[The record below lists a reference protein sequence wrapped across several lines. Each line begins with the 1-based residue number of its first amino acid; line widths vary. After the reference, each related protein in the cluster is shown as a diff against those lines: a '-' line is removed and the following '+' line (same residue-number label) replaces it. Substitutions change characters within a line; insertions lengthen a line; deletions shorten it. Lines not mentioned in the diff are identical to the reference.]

1 MKSFKTTP
9 KLNTNINY
17 EKYQQSDIFIQK
29 GLNKPE
35 ISYTHKKLLP
45 RNTFNSSY
53 NFLSWEEISPN
64 YDKSIKV
71 KLNPN
76 NISQILNSNHDLNKL
91 GKKNLRKNFYEKMHQ
106 TEPEKVLNNSVS
118 LNKNL
123 NNRYQ
128 KETMFLGNYAG
139 DEYKIRKNKSTLYEP
154 VINYFE
160 QKNPTQQK
168 MDIIYKSSENIIGNY
183 KPVINRRNKLDHSN
197 TSIGYLK
204 REFETNNNY
213 DKKIINDPK
222 KMKYFNIYGNKGI
235 ENANKELNPIM
246 NLSRSTN
253 NVYTPGINCT
263 KNRINFLKSNIFYDE
278 VIDKKNNEE
287 KKEENNNNIK
297 HNYKTIKV
305 NRHINKRKKNKRS
318 NSTSVLINKYYNR
331 NNIIN
336 KSNITDFNNNSVNN
350 IDLTNINNKNN
361 SRKFIYKNNGEDNL
375 PVKLDWKDP
384 KVYLLFPQN
393 KNRDILQKN
402 SRQRKFK
409 NLYNINPALPKEKL
423 CQEFKTDNRKEVEQ
437 ITKNYYN
444 NKYNDLNYAKIRKI
458 SDNISQYQIQENNKI
473 LNDHNYNVNNIK
485 EKTYEIIYTKNRN
498 NNYNTIS
505 NEELEKK
512 FAKKG
517 IHVYDIKDNNKS
529 IINNNKNIN
538 IISFKIRQNEKD
550 EKIKD
555 KINEIKKEF
564 IKDNL
569 MMKEKKENI
578 IENKKEN
585 NDIIPRNIYWNTP
598 NSGLFT
604 KNKKLINTNDGI
616 THLKGKNG
624 KNNNEEKIT
633 KICVNLKYKNDNA
646 YN

>member
-35 ISYTHKKLLP
+35 IKYTHKKILP
-45 RNTFNSSY
+45 RNTYNSSY
-53 NFLSWEEISPN
+53 NFLSWEEMSPH

-91 GKKNLRKNFYEKMHQ
+91 PIKNQRKKNFYEKMNE

-123 NNRYQ
+123 NSRYQ

-154 VINYFE
+154 FINNYE
-160 QKNPTQQK
+160 QKNPLKQK

-183 KPVINRRNKLDHSN
+183 KPVINQRNKLDHSN

-204 REFETNNNY
+204 REFETNNDY
-213 DKKIINDPK
+213 DKKKINDPK

-235 ENANKELNPIM
+235 ENANKELKPIM

-287 KKEENNNNIK
+287 TKEENNNNK

-305 NRHINKRKKNKRS
+305 NRHINSRKKNKRS

-336 KSNITDFNNNSVNN
+336 KSNITDFNNNSEIN
-350 IDLTNINNKNN
+350 IDLTNIHNKNN

-384 KVYLLFPQN
+384 KTYLLFPQN
-393 KNRDILQKN
+393 KNRDILKKN

-409 NLYNINPALPKEKL
+409 NLYNIDPALPKEKL
-423 CQEFKTDNRKEVEQ
+423 GQEFKTDNRKEVEQ

-444 NKYNDLNYAKIRKI
+444 NLNYAGMRKI

-485 EKTYEIIYTKNRN
+485 EKTYEIIYTKSRN
-498 NNYNTIS
+498 NNYNITS

-517 IHVYDIKDNNKS
+517 IHVYDIKDNNKP

-538 IISFKIRQNEKD
+538 VISFKIRENEKD
-550 EKIKD
+550 EKIKE
-555 KINEIKKEF
+555 KIKEIQNEF

-569 MMKEKKENI
+569 MMKAKIENKK
-578 IENKKEN
+578 ENKKEN
-585 NDIIPRNIYWNTP
+585 NDIIPRDIYWNTP
-598 NSGLFT
+598 NSDLFT

-616 THLKGKNG
+616 THLKGKNE
-624 KNNNEEKIT
+624 KNNNENKIT
-633 KICVNLKYKNDNA
+633 RICVNLKYKNNNG